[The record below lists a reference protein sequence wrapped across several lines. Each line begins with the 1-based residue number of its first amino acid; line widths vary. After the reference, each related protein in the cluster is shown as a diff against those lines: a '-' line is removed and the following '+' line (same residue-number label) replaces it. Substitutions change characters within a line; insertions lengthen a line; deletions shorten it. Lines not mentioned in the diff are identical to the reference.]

1 MLGEASQIYEQT
13 LCELRDAGLEK
24 IEREL
29 ESAQGV
35 EIRIG
40 GRTVLNFCNNNYLG
54 LAAHPEVRAAAHA
67 ALDRWGFGLAAGRLL
82 SGTQTQHRELER
94 RLAGFV
100 GSEDA
105 ILFSSCFDANGG
117 LFEALLGP
125 DDAVLSDALNHASI
139 IDGIRLCKAARYRY
153 ANCDLTELERLLVE
167 TQSRRL
173 RLIATD
179 GVFSMDGA
187 LAPLD
192 RICALAQK
200 YRALVMVDDSHAT
213 GIVGPRGRGTPEHFG
228 VTGEVDL
235 LTSTLGKALGGA
247 AGGFAAGR
255 GPLVAMLR
263 QRARPYIFSNSL
275 PPVIVGASL
284 RVLDLL
290 EASSELRERL
300 QAHTRR
306 FRQALQSAGFRILGQ
321 EHPLVPVL
329 LGDAHLANAMAAA
342 LFDQGINVVGFA
354 YPIVPP
360 GQARIRVQLSA
371 AHSREHI
378 ERAIEAFVQ
387 VGRQLAVL

>member
-1 MLGEASQIYEQT
+1 MPPSPSSSCRRYLPASKRVGAIRSVRSSLSSGGFAIPLNRPLRQPLFFGHGQGVQCRRRSRQAIIAPMLGEASQIYEQT

-82 SGTQTQHRELER
+82 SGTQTQHRALER

-139 IDGIRLCKAARYRY
+139 IDGIRLCKA
-153 ANCDLTELERLLVE
+153 ERLRYEHDDLADLE
-167 TQSRRL
+167 AKLQAAAGKRL

-179 GVFSMDGA
+179 GVFSMDGDIA
-187 LAPLD
+187 RLDAICDLAE
-192 RICALAQK
+192 RHG
-200 YRALVMVDDSHAT
+200 ALVMVDDSHAT
-213 GIVGPRGRGTPEHFG
+213 
-228 VTGEVDL
+228 
-235 LTSTLGKALGGA
+235 A
-247 AGGFAAGR
+247 
-255 GPLVAMLR
+255 
-263 QRARPYIFSNSL
+263 
-275 PPVIVGASL
+275 
-284 RVLDLL
+284 
-290 EASSELRERL
+290 
-300 QAHTRR
+300 
-306 FRQALQSAGFRILGQ
+306 
-321 EHPLVPVL
+321 
-329 LGDAHLANAMAAA
+329 
-342 LFDQGINVVGFA
+342 
-354 YPIVPP
+354 
-360 GQARIRVQLSA
+360 
-371 AHSREHI
+371 
-378 ERAIEAFVQ
+378 
-387 VGRQLAVL
+387 

>member
-1 MLGEASQIYEQT
+1 MPPSPSSSCRRYLPASKRVGAIRSVRSSLSSGGFAIPLNRPLRQPLFFGHGQGVQCRRRPRQAIIAPMLGEASQIYEQT

-40 GRTVLNFCNNNYLG
+40 GRTVLTFCNNNYLG

-100 GSEDA
+100 GSADA

-117 LFEALLGP
+117 LFAALLGP

-200 YRALVMVDDSHAT
+200 YR
-213 GIVGPRGRGTPEHFG
+213 
-228 VTGEVDL
+228 
-235 LTSTLGKALGGA
+235 
-247 AGGFAAGR
+247 
-255 GPLVAMLR
+255 
-263 QRARPYIFSNSL
+263 
-275 PPVIVGASL
+275 
-284 RVLDLL
+284 
-290 EASSELRERL
+290 
-300 QAHTRR
+300 
-306 FRQALQSAGFRILGQ
+306 
-321 EHPLVPVL
+321 
-329 LGDAHLANAMAAA
+329 
-342 LFDQGINVVGFA
+342 
-354 YPIVPP
+354 
-360 GQARIRVQLSA
+360 
-371 AHSREHI
+371 
-378 ERAIEAFVQ
+378 
-387 VGRQLAVL
+387 